1 MKKIL
6 ITGTTSGLGK
16 SLYKIY
22 SNNHSVY
29 TINRKDCDLS
39 DLSQVSSYVKTVC
52 KNIDHFEYVFLNA
65 GMLGDLKKIN
75 EIDIKEYK
83 KIFDVNVWSNKI
95 IIDYLIQNNK
105 AKKVIGIS
113 SGAAIKTYF
122 GWSLYCS
129 SKAAFKQMLSCY
141 NQECTDIEFLS
152 LAPGVIKTKMQDYI
166 KTIDFKQ
173 VPSVKKF
180 QDMYP
185 KLPTPEECAYKI
197 YNNIDLCFSKSKDSY
212 FDIRNLDE

>member
-16 SLYKIY
+16 ALYKIY
-22 SNNHSVY
+22 SSSSSVY

-39 DLSQVSSYVKTVC
+39 DLSQVSSYIKTIC

-141 NQECTDIEFLS
+141 NQECADIEFLS
-152 LAPGVIKTKMQDYI
+152 LSPGVIKTKMQDYI

-185 KLPTPEECAYKI
+185 DLQTAEECAYKI
-197 YNNIDLCFSKSKDSY
+197 YNNIDLCFSKSKNSY